1 MYIYTGGWG
10 PGFSGT
16 NFAFCLCGKFQPG
29 YSDEPGATFHV
40 IAVTRS
46 WSPLYMNTITFF
58 SKERVVKSRNWAH
71 MNWSWK
77 HFLLFPLS
85 GVTDSAGVTLA
96 HVAAREGHLTCIQ
109 TLVDHD
115 IDVTIP
121 DKDGRSPA
129 DYAYSAGQTGCAR
142 YLVMEESCWLL
153 SLRIARLHKELK
165 DCKEENKELRQ
176 RLEASCY
183 LCCRCLTHLYLRLSD
198 TKTSTTKRTRFFSYN

>member
-1 MYIYTGGWG
+1 
-10 PGFSGT
+10 
-16 NFAFCLCGKFQPG
+16 
-29 YSDEPGATFHV
+29 
-40 IAVTRS
+40 
-46 WSPLYMNTITFF
+46 MNTTMFF
-58 SKERVVKSRNWAH
+58 KGKSGGCRNWAH
-71 MNWSWK
+71 MNWFWK
-77 HFLLFPLS
+77 HFLLFRLS
-85 GVTDSAGVTLA
+85 GVTDSSGVTLA

-109 TLVDHD
+109 TLVDYD

-153 SLRIARLHKELK
+153 SVRIAKLHKELK

-183 LCCRCLTHLYLRLSD
+183 LCCLCLTHLYLRPSD
-198 TKTSTTKRTRFFSYN
+198 SKTSMTKRTRFFSYN